1 MTDATGQDAYT
12 DDRYD
17 DQHAKD
23 TAHLAE
29 DLAAPDLAAPYLAA
43 VHAYALGRHKAR
55 EAAAQAAYEL
65 WQIADAAAYESYCD
79 LGAAASAARRAN
91 ENREI
96 Q

>member
-29 DLAAPDLAAPYLAA
+29 DLAA

>member
-29 DLAAPDLAAPYLAA
+29 DLAAPDLAA